1 MDFYVVLKRPGS
13 RVGLRRRCK
22 SRIGAKHRISKEES
36 MEWFRRKYDGAIY
49 N

>member
-13 RVGLRRRCK
+13 RVSLRRRCK
-22 SRIGAKHRISKEES
+22 STIGAKHRISKEDAI
-36 MEWFRRKYDGAIY
+36 EWFKRKYDGAVY

>member
-13 RVGLRRRCK
+13 RVGLRKRCK
-22 SRIGAKHRISKEES
+22 TTIGAKHRISKDDAI
-36 MEWFRRKYDGAIY
+36 EWFKRKYEGAVY